1 MVENCLADFRFKNRL
16 FYIVSRSFVFRS
28 ALILLFSVFF
38 TDCYKKPVQG
48 SVMDFLT
55 FSSASAVSTT
65 PVPVNVQVTGL
76 GGNALVVSN
85 SLNESLT
92 FNSDG
97 TLTFPTAVAAINSYN
112 VQIVS
117 GPPVASN
124 LSCRINN
131 PNGPITYPSTLIVIQ
146 CAQAFN
152 NLNVTV
158 VGIAS
163 GNTSTLL
170 IQNSTDT
177 LSFTGNGT
185 QIFANQV
192 GAGNAYNVQILSAP
206 TGHNC
211 AVTTI
216 PNPGTMPNSAFTINI
231 NCLSAIAFSPNSMLV
246 PQSSSAFIKFSSH
259 GINSCVING
268 AATIAGRTNIGSGN
282 VTITTLAAPND
293 DMIQLTP
300 GPAAYWGI
308 SAGQVFVNLTGCKD
322 GAGNSVVNPTGV
334 WYNFNVTS
342 NVMYVSFTGGNDLNN
357 CNSISTECRTI
368 QRGVNACNA
377 TGTVCYV
384 LVQGGSTYPITV
396 TATDQI
402 VLNAKTS
409 VLGSYDATFT
419 VQDVKNNPS
428 IISDNQACAGAYPGS
443 ICTPV
448 LITTAALTLA
458 SDFVQFSGFVVKAL
472 PNADASAAILI
483 GGTAG
488 PGQIR
493 IGGNVLDGGQAS
505 ANAALGGKVG
515 IYITSSA
522 NVLVGFNYIYGGSG
536 RNISAGVVIDS
547 SSVVLAYNR
556 INGMQSAPTGY
567 SSGVI
572 VQNFTAANVS
582 AITNNEIN
590 GIQYLNQ
597 AAILP
602 VISYGIQATSS
613 ADPTNL
619 YIFNNSIYLG
629 NATSGALGNATGIIA
644 QSLAGLPYSIY
655 NNQIFGQSGSLPSN
669 GVGLAIG
676 NLPGAGSIV
685 RGNNFYTNIPAI
697 IGGAQYSVCST
708 FTLSSTICSAPTLP
722 PTGNFT
728 NSYNANPN
736 FIATASEDFVFFPK
750 SPGALGTPSSSTM
763 PCTSMYGGV
772 TPTIPAAYLPLFNTD
787 LALTTRTTTPY
798 ILQPLGSNAVSVG
811 AFELNS
817 NCL

>member
-1 MVENCLADFRFKNRL
+1 
-16 FYIVSRSFVFRS
+16 
-28 ALILLFSVFF
+28 
-38 TDCYKKPVQG
+38 
-48 SVMDFLT
+48 MDFLT

-76 GGNALVVSN
+76 GGNTLVVGN

-92 FNSDG
+92 FSSDG
-97 TLTFPTAVAAINSYN
+97 ILTFPTQVSAISSYN
-112 VQIVS
+112 VQILS
-117 GPPVASN
+117 GPPAASN
-124 LSCRINN
+124 LTCRINN

-163 GNTSTLL
+163 SNTSTLL

-177 LSFTGNGT
+177 LAFTGNGT
-185 QIFANQV
+185 QTFTNQV

-206 TGHNC
+206 AGHNC
-211 AVTTI
+211 AVTTV
-216 PNPGTMPNSAFTINI
+216 PNPGTMPNSAFTINV

-246 PQSSSAFIKFSSH
+246 PQSNSAFIKFSAH

-268 AATIAGRTNIGSGN
+268 AAVIAGRTNIGSGN
-282 VTITTLAAPND
+282 VSITTLAAPND
-293 DMIQLTP
+293 DTIQLTP
-300 GPAAYWGI
+300 GPPAYWGI

-334 WYNFNVTS
+334 WYSFNVTS

-357 CNSISTECRTI
+357 CNSISTECKTI
-368 QRGVNACNA
+368 QKGVSACNA
-377 TGTVCYV
+377 TGAVCYV
-384 LVQGGSTYPITV
+384 LVQGGSTYPINV
-396 TATDQI
+396 TLTDQI

-409 VLGSYDATFT
+409 VLGSYDSTFT
-419 VQDVKNNPS
+419 VQDLKNNPS
-428 IISDNQACAGAYPGS
+428 IISDNQPCAGAYPGS

-448 LITTAALTLA
+448 LITTTALTSA
-458 SDFVQFSGFVVKAL
+458 SDFIQFSGFVVKAL

-493 IGGNVLDGGQAS
+493 IAENILDGGQSGAS
-505 ANAALGGKVG
+505 AALGGKVG
-515 IYITSSA
+515 IYITANA
-522 NVLVGFNYIYGGSG
+522 NVAVAYNYIYGGSG
-536 RNISAGVVIDS
+536 RNVSAGAVIDS

-572 VQNFTAANVS
+572 VQNFSAANMA
-582 AITNNEIN
+582 AIANNEIN

-602 VISYGIQATSS
+602 VISFGIQATSS

-619 YIFNNSIYLG
+619 FIFNNSIYLG
-629 NATSGALGNATGIIA
+629 NATSGALGNATGIVA

-655 NNQIFGQSGSLPSN
+655 NNQIFGKSGSIPGN

-676 NLPGAGSIV
+676 NLPAAGSIV
-685 RGNNFYTNIPAI
+685 RGNNLYTNIQAI
-697 IGGAQYSVCST
+697 IGGTQYSVCGN

-722 PTGNFT
+722 PVGNFA

-736 FIATASEDFVFFPK
+736 FIAATSEDFVFFPK
-750 SPGALGTPSSSTM
+750 TPGALGTPSSTTM

-772 TPTIPAAYLPLFNTD
+772 TPAIPAAYLPLFNLD
-787 LALTTRTTTPY
+787 LTSTVRSTTAYP
-798 ILQPLGSNAVSVG
+798 LQPLGSNAISVG